1 VRLHHD
7 VVLWRPER
15 ARPEDVVELLEGLG
29 RMLMEI
35 GAKLDDII
43 ELLEE
48 RA

>member
-15 ARPEDVVELLEGLG
+15 ARLEDVVELLEGLG